1 MSIARALL
9 LFAVAG
15 PAMAQRDFRVSLS
28 VSPFTEI
35 LLRTGATFSD
45 GKMTASTPEE
55 LQRLFMKHGANE
67 VYARIGTRRAYSV
80 GFGDHSLNKGLE
92 RARMAKSLGLP
103 FNPEIGLFSIYG
115 DVRCQP
121 SPDFRDYPELKVPGA
136 WTSLKLDQMLTV
148 LRAYGAMVARDI
160 LQTGVKV
167 RIWDL
172 GNEVEFGSA
181 GVAVRPMPGGCDD
194 TEGGAGWYK
203 PPDGVDP
210 EIGRKSVIDLLRM
223 PEAERIAWLRAH
235 VWPHLARMFA
245 AAAAGIRSVDHDARF
260 STHVSGISAVLPA
273 EGVAFY
279 QAMREGGFDADELG
293 FSFYPSSSDK
303 PPHRLQAFQ
312 DTVTKVHSELKRP
325 VFVAEFGYPAGT
337 MTEGMFASWN
347 HALEKYPL
355 TDQGQADLLHDIAA
369 WGLKSGLSGIR
380 PWAPELAAPGWEP
393 FALFRSQGKTI
404 TARPGLSAIA
414 GGLH

>member
-28 VSPFTEI
+28 VSPFTVI

-160 LQTGVKV
+160 
-167 RIWDL
+167 
-172 GNEVEFGSA
+172 
-181 GVAVRPMPGGCDD
+181 
-194 TEGGAGWYK
+194 
-203 PPDGVDP
+203 
-210 EIGRKSVIDLLRM
+210 
-223 PEAERIAWLRAH
+223 
-235 VWPHLARMFA
+235 
-245 AAAAGIRSVDHDARF
+245 
-260 STHVSGISAVLPA
+260 
-273 EGVAFY
+273 
-279 QAMREGGFDADELG
+279 
-293 FSFYPSSSDK
+293 
-303 PPHRLQAFQ
+303 
-312 DTVTKVHSELKRP
+312 
-325 VFVAEFGYPAGT
+325 
-337 MTEGMFASWN
+337 
-347 HALEKYPL
+347 
-355 TDQGQADLLHDIAA
+355 
-369 WGLKSGLSGIR
+369 
-380 PWAPELAAPGWEP
+380 
-393 FALFRSQGKTI
+393 
-404 TARPGLSAIA
+404 
-414 GGLH
+414 